1 MENWENLLN
10 LPFVITYCRKSRRR
24 FPQFTYPTHTELYT
38 KSVRKNIHR
47 SQCCGV
53 HQFHSQNVLNINGL
67 SIWSFM
73 KIIFCGKSFPKICM
87 QNNIRYRP
95 ILAENSHT
103 IPSKLV
109 SMRLYQW
116 MFNLMVP
123 LRYSKIYTAIEPPI
137 ALYDLPEIRQVTS
150 CSVCMCNNQSYCLIT
165 LILHFSLFLLY
176 CSCYNALSFFA
187 DLKHFA
193 TGLKCYIQIKFI
205 IIYILLL

>member
-53 HQFHSQNVLNINGL
+53 HQLHSQNVLNINGL

-73 KIIFCGKSFPKICM
+73 KIIFCGKSFSKICM

-95 ILAENSHT
+95 ILAEKSHT

-123 LRYSKIYTAIEPPI
+123 LRYSKIYTENQGRSSPPSLYTTCRRLGKSHL
-137 ALYDLPEIRQVTS
+137 ALY
-150 CSVCMCNNQSYCLIT
+150 VCV
-165 LILHFSLFLLY
+165 
-176 CSCYNALSFFA
+176 
-187 DLKHFA
+187 
-193 TGLKCYIQIKFI
+193 I
-205 IIYILLL
+205 INPTA